1 MDVLHGTISAQ
12 KKEPLF
18 LRVYLFWEL
27 HIIRNSFMHLWEICI
42 VRRADLSRCCGS
54 VGRYFL
60 ASRCLDGHLSISKSC
75 RQSTTSYINTCECM
89 GYRPNVRAREDRATP
104 QFTCYPTSNAPV
116 PLGSG
121 CDANP
126 PHVRR
131 NVLKRKAAF
140 RRSLSSPVCCVCLF
154 RAPRFWSTELA
165 VTASDDRGIGE
176 IAPGTPED
184 ATVSEEAPAR
194 KASWTVSGFASSLL
208 KSCGLML

>member
-1 MDVLHGTISAQ
+1 
-12 KKEPLF
+12 
-18 LRVYLFWEL
+18 
-27 HIIRNSFMHLWEICI
+27 MHLWDMCI

-60 ASRCLDGHLSISKSC
+60 ASWCLDGHLSISKSC

-89 GYRPNVRAREDRATP
+89 GRRPNVRAREDRATP

-121 CDANP
+121 RDANP

-140 RRSLSSPVCCVCLF
+140 RRSLSSPVCCVFVSSPPILEHGFGSHSKWWQRHWWDRTRNPRGRYRF
-154 RAPRFWSTELA
+154 RP
-165 VTASDDRGIGE
+165 
-176 IAPGTPED
+176 
-184 ATVSEEAPAR
+184 
-194 KASWTVSGFASSLL
+194 SGFASSWL

>member
-1 MDVLHGTISAQ
+1 
-12 KKEPLF
+12 
-18 LRVYLFWEL
+18 
-27 HIIRNSFMHLWEICI
+27 MHLWDMCI
-42 VRRADLSRCCGS
+42 VRRAALSRCRGS

-60 ASRCLDGHLSISKSC
+60 ASWCLDGHLSISKSC

-89 GYRPNVRAREDRATP
+89 GRRPNVRAREDRATP

-121 CDANP
+121 RDANP

-140 RRSLSSPVCCVCLF
+140 RRSLSSPVCCVFVSSPPILEHGFGSHSKWWQRHWWDRTRNPRGRYRF
-154 RAPRFWSTELA
+154 RP
-165 VTASDDRGIGE
+165 
-176 IAPGTPED
+176 
-184 ATVSEEAPAR
+184 
-194 KASWTVSGFASSLL
+194 SGFASSWL